1 MTENCK
7 ITTEE
12 EENGLFEEFVD
23 LTVRRDRLKKT
34 CELLWIDYIKE
45 FGDLIEENFKA
56 QIEAIKAKKTIAYCQ
71 RLKNFGIPVLKV
83 ELENYLATTLDD
95 YYAQLDYIRKV
106 KDEPTS
112 TVSEYEFYYVKKIY
126 KRIAKLVHPD
136 IHPDAFRI
144 EGVKELWEKAKTAY
158 ECNDLKGL
166 KEAEAVIADLI
177 GKHSGERIA
186 VDIPEIEQKIAE
198 LEDEIREIIST
209 DPYKFKYLL
218 GDEELMEEKRQSLRE
233 SIEDTRKYVR
243 ELQEIIEQ
251 FEITE
256 VIN

>member
-1 MTENCK
+1 M
-7 ITTEE
+7 
-12 EENGLFEEFVD
+12 
-23 LTVRRDRLKKT
+23 
-34 CELLWIDYIKE
+34 
-45 FGDLIEENFKA
+45 
-56 QIEAIKAKKTIAYCQ
+56 
-71 RLKNFGIPVLKV
+71 
-83 ELENYLATTLDD
+83 
-95 YYAQLDYIRKV
+95 
-106 KDEPTS
+106 
-112 TVSEYEFYYVKKIY
+112 
-126 KRIAKLVHPD
+126 
-136 IHPDAFRI
+136 
-144 EGVKELWEKAKTAY
+144 KELWEKAKTAY

-186 VDIPEIEQKIAE
+186 IDIPEIEQKIAE